1 MILRYRF
8 YRPLEPL
15 FKLCSR
21 VRLRIEKRTW
31 ESATREK
38 DVTLLAHARN
48 AIVAGKPPVSHRYN
62 EAVFNAVPSAVFN
75 INRRVRWPSNFV
87 KSDCN
92 YLRLASEFD
101 GWLLGKK
108 NSGAALTSDAVSNFL
123 REKSTS
129 QSDWPPKHAAKLTVI
144 VPVCNNGT
152 YLLGKCLP
160 SLQLND
166 TWNSAIE
173 VLIVDDGSDDEV
185 TLGVLRFLEETDP
198 RIKVIYLDRRSGSAS
213 RPRNIGLEQAETEFI
228 TYLDPDNAISPEG
241 YDKLLKIAMSNN
253 AVDFVS
259 GYQLKV
265 GTQYGETA
273 RNCYGPFDTKVDSAR
288 QSFFENGKFPTVSTQ
303 AAVLRRDYLQKHKI
317 RFAEGAIGQD
327 TIFGWEA
334 ALRARAMI
342 FSAQAWVLYFYER
355 HGSITNRP
363 FKENYKKRALKD
375 LAVYGFLTRFGLWEP
390 YTRG

>member
-15 FKLCSR
+15 FKLFS
-21 VRLRIEKRTW
+21 RLRLVLEKRSW
-31 ESATREK
+31 EAATCEV
-38 DVTLLAHARN
+38 DATQTVHARN
-48 AIVAGKPPVSHRYN
+48 AVTAGRSFVSHRYN

-198 RIKVIYLDRRSGSAS
+198 RIKVKYLESRSGSAS
-213 RPRNIGLEQAETEFI
+213 RPRNIGLEQAETEFV
-228 TYLDPDNAISPEG
+228 TYLDPDNAISPGG
-241 YDKLLKIAMSNN
+241 YDKLLKIAMSDNS
-253 AVDFVS
+253 VDFVS

-265 GTQYGETA
+265 GRHYGETA
-273 RNCYGPFDTKVDSAR
+273 RNSYGPFSIKIDNTRGA
-288 QSFFENGKFPTVSTQ
+288 FFEAGKFPTVSTQ
-303 AAVLRRDYLQKHKI
+303 AAVLRRDFLQKYKI
-317 RFAEGAIGQD
+317 RFADGAIGQD

-334 ALRARAMI
+334 ALRARAMT
-342 FSAQAWVLYFYER
+342 FTAQAWVLYFYER
-355 HGSITNRP
+355 RGSITNRP

-375 LAVYGFLTRFGLWEP
+375 LALYGFLTRFGLWEP